1 MQRITEKQL
10 ESLVTLINEIT
21 GSPLEPYSRAADGK
35 LNANIGN
42 YHLSHA
48 YGGVNVHRM
57 VNHGGGINCPINH
70 GYVTKRELYNAMHAY
85 IRGLE
90 HTKREAA

>member
-10 ESLVTLINEIT
+10 ENLVTFINEIT
-21 GSPLEPYSRAADGK
+21 GSPLTPYSRDENGNLK
-35 LNANIGN
+35 GNIGN

-48 YGGVNVHRM
+48 YGGVNVHKT
-57 VNHGGGINCPINH
+57 VNDGGGITCPITH